1 MLVFILWTK
10 TYSYLDARKTDK
22 CVFIY
27 YLDKNQS
34 FVSREKQTLEVMT
47 FFFITLLWWKWI
59 VSKRKS
65 QVLPTT
71 FYDWYCYHPHIR
83 GDGTRCRGINLL
95 KTTMLI
101 NGSTGT
107 HSRNSRG
114 QVLNTDMILLLQNV
128 TIPRSTK

>member
-47 FFFITLLWWKWI
+47 FFFYHITLMKMN
-59 VSKRKS
+59 SFQEKES
-65 QVLPTT
+65 SAP
-71 FYDWYCYHPHIR
+71 Y
-83 GDGTRCRGINLL
+83 NLL
-95 KTTMLI
+95 
-101 NGSTGT
+101 
-107 HSRNSRG
+107 
-114 QVLNTDMILLLQNV
+114 
-128 TIPRSTK
+128 